1 MTDRFQQNLRFSK
14 SFRLTYFGTLLNL
27 FHTRVRYCSS
37 SNSAVNCRQIF
48 GTINLSF
55 TYNAGCNFIE
65 LRVDWAWMA
74 TLEDWPKL
82 FPTQTG
88 LISVYHSTLWKFSS
102 NVFLGSKLTKIE
114 VGIISYFC
122 EFTERKGDRHK
133 IFFFLLWTKAA
144 SSSSQFIKDISKIG
158 VKGNSARLKY

>member
-1 MTDRFQQNLRFSK
+1 MIDQFQQNLRFSK
-14 SFRLTYFGTLLNL
+14 SFRLTYFGTLLYL
-27 FHTRVRYCSS
+27 IHTRVRYCSS
-37 SNSAVNCRQIF
+37 SNSAVNCRQSF
-48 GTINLSF
+48 GTIDLSF
-55 TYNAGCNFIE
+55 TYNAGCHFIE

-88 LISVYHSTLWKFSS
+88 LISVYHGALWKFR
-102 NVFLGSKLTKIE
+102 IE
-114 VGIISYFC
+114 IDQNIDIGIISYFC

-133 IFFFLLWTKAA
+133 IFFFFFLLWTKAA